1 MFKIKIPQDE
11 NKEIT
16 YSVFDEK
23 EYIIVLSGINS
34 SLFFSTKYYDI
45 EGVSPLTFRNNVPV
59 MVDSED
65 IIAFNQDIHS
75 TFRSDNVTIPFG
87 HAISKTDFDKLKM
100 NAEMFNLEINQD
112 FFEQEKNF
120 EQDLDSA
127 KTMVKKISK

>member
-1 MFKIKIPQDE
+1 MFKIKIPHDK

-23 EYIIVLSGINS
+23 EYTIVLNDIKTC
-34 SLFFSTKYYDI
+34 LFLSTKYYDI
-45 EGVSPLTFRNNVPV
+45 EGVSPLIFRNNVPV

-75 TFRSDNVTIPFG
+75 IFRSNDVTIPFG
-87 HAISKTDFDKLKM
+87 HAISKTDFDKLKI

-120 EQDLDSA
+120 EQDLNSA